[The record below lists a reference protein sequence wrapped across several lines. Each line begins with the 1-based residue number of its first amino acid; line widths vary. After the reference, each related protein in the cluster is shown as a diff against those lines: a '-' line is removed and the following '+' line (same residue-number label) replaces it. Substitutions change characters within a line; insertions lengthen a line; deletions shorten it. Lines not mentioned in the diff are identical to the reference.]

1 MSEERKF
8 SKKFLKLNGILEDRV
23 NEDDYYIIKALY
35 KDLEKINKIYE
46 IIDDLV
52 KEKKFEWRSRFLIL
66 GDFVLSVSSYGLDD
80 PANLIL
86 KTSRSDY
93 IDKIKDRAEINK
105 EFGYDY
111 EKYINL
117 HKKLIIGLKN
127 IKLLEKSVI
136 RMKKNNEWESIV
148 YLKFNIC
155 ENF

>member
-1 MSEERKF
+1 MYKDFMSEERKF
-8 SKKFLKLNGILEDRV
+8 SRKFLKLNGILEDRV

-117 HKKLIIGLKN
+117 HKKWTQEFEPTSFHPHQWMLLY
-127 IKLLEKSVI
+127 LLE
-136 RMKKNNEWESIV
+136 W
-148 YLKFNIC
+148 LTW
-155 ENF
+155 